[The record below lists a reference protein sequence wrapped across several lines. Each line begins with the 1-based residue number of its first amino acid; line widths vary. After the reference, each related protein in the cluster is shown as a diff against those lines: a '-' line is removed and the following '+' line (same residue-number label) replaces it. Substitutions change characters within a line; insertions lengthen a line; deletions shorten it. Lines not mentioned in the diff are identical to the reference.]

1 MVFCSQWTPIWRFL
15 LGPGRELRLRWPQP
29 ALEARPPATK
39 TVAVTSRHDAKIVLF
54 SSASPPTF
62 VMFWWERHKTPPQ
75 TPPRPLFCGLV
86 TPGRNHGRPS
96 VEAGARLERRA
107 VGGRDG
113 RAPAERAALY
123 YDKVAEC
130 LINNKAAIWVDKDG
144 AEVLDP
150 DNTLPIAPPGAGP
163 DVEGSPGSGGRGR
176 GAVARHATRG
186 NGGAPSCAVL

>member
-1 MVFCSQWTPIWRFL
+1 MDPYLEIPLRTRQRAPLEVAAASARSTTARDQNCRRDEPTR
-15 LGPGRELRLRWPQP
+15 REN
-29 ALEARPPATK
+29 
-39 TVAVTSRHDAKIVLF
+39 
-54 SSASPPTF
+54 
-62 VMFWWERHKTPPQ
+62 
-75 TPPRPLFCGLV
+75 RPLQLGFASDICDVLV
-86 TPGRNHGRPS
+86 GAAQDAPPDAAPTPVLRPS
-96 VEAGARLERRA
+96 DPRTEPWPPVGRSGRAIRATGRRRSRWSSSRGAR
-107 VGGRDG
+107 G
-113 RAPAERAALY
+113 Y

-186 NGGAPSCAVL
+186 NGGAPSRAVL